1 MSLPYSS
8 IVPITGVVESPAFT
22 TEKKHMI
29 LASTD
34 PLITT
39 TNGYLTYSGA
49 SALSDFASDFGTAV
63 KEYGALQKY
72 FSFVSKGGNAPE
84 KAIVARWYNADT
96 AAFLKGARITAS
108 VATLAASANAGFK
121 IKVDNQDE
129 TEVTFDLSGAT
140 SYSAVAGIIQTA
152 IQALDGFSS
161 VKVSYSSITGG
172 LIITSGTTGAN
183 SYINYVTAPETEG
196 VADYSATL
204 GLTQAS
210 GADLSEGA
218 NSETFAQFCDR
229 VMNAN
234 VGGYSITTL
243 EELTQDEMIEASAW
257 LQTTLNSQSYTTTC
271 RLVFDFNTMDTT
283 TAKSVS
289 ATLQT
294 LGYTGVVL
302 IYDPDDE
309 EVNILDC
316 AICATI
322 DYDVDNGAINFNFQ
336 PATGYTP
343 VTELGSVVDY
353 QQGQT
358 NSALMND
365 LTSNYLSC
373 VYSVGF
379 GSQEQ
384 VYYGFGL
391 MIGSFGIESIQVDEA
406 ALEQAIQVSVLN
418 GLSSLN
424 KVPLRGDDA
433 TSLISS
439 LLNSP
444 LNKFVKN
451 GVIAVNGTLS
461 TVERASVSQA
471 TGNANAADAL
481 EQTGYYY
488 KIQDLTEEDISL
500 QRVRVL
506 ICYLASGVVN
516 RLRIINRIYGA

>member
-8 IVPITGVVESPAFT
+8 IVSITGVVENPAFT

-29 LASTD
+29 LATTN

-39 TNGYLTYSGA
+39 SNGYLTYSGA
-49 SALSDFASDFGTAV
+49 SALSDYASDFGRAD
-63 KEYGALQKY
+63 KEYTALQKY
-72 FSFVSKGGNAPE
+72 FAFVSKEGNAPE
-84 KAIVARWYNADT
+84 KAIIARWYNADT
-96 AAFLKGARITAS
+96 SAFLKGAKVSTAVSALTAYGNGGFTVRI
-108 VATLAASANAGFK
+108 
-121 IKVDNQDE
+121 DNTDI
-129 TEVTFDLSGAT
+129 EVSFDLTGAT
-140 SYSAVAGIIQTA
+140 SYSSVASIIQTA
-152 IQALDGFSS
+152 LQTSVESATVAYSS
-161 VKVSYSSITGG
+161 VTGG
-172 LIITSGTTGAN
+172 FIITSGTTGKM
-183 SYINYVTAPETEG
+183 SYMGYATAPTAEG
-196 VADYSATL
+196 VTDLSSIL
-204 GLTQAS
+204 GLSETS
-210 GADLSEGA
+210 GAELSEGA
-218 NSETFAQFCDR
+218 DKETFAEFCDR

-243 EELTQDEMIEASAW
+243 EELTNDEIIEASAW
-257 LQTTLNSQSYTTTC
+257 LQTTLNSQSYNTAC
-271 RLVFDFNTMDTT
+271 RLVFDFTGTDTS
-283 TAKSVS
+283 TAKAVS
-289 ATLQT
+289 ATLQEM
-294 LGYTGVVL
+294 GYTGTVL
-302 IYDPDDE
+302 IYDPYDE
-309 EVNILDC
+309 NVNILDC

-336 PATGYTP
+336 PATGYTA
-343 VTELGSVVDY
+343 VTSLGSVIDY

-358 NSALMND
+358 NSALMDD
-365 LTSNYLSC
+365 LNNNYLSC

-384 VYYGFGL
+384 TYYGFGL
-391 MIGSFGIESIQVDEA
+391 MTGAFGTESIQVDES

-424 KVPLRGDDA
+424 KIPLRGDDA
-433 TSLISS
+433 NDLVGA
-439 LLNSP
+439 LLNAP

-481 EQTGYYY
+481 EQTGYFY